1 MVSLHAAIAVLALS
15 GTGQTAMLDFYADWC
30 KPCKA
35 MNPTVQAL
43 IDKGYPV
50 YKVNIDS
57 NKALAAKFNVKTI
70 PCFVMVVDGREVD
83 RVTGGTTLSRLE
95 RMCKL
100 STPSTTTP
108 NQPSFM
114 LAQNKAGAVPS
125 AIPLPSAIA
134 KPFDGWGP
142 QQQQQQPSSP
152 AGISDAELLAAS
164 VRLRIEDAD
173 GHSCGSGTIIDSRGG
188 EALILTCGH
197 IFRDSKG
204 KGKIEVDLF
213 GPNGSQRVAGR
224 LISYDSEVRD
234 VGLVAIQ
241 TSGPIAAARVAPPGY
256 RLARG
261 APVASVGCN
270 NGDAPTV
277 RRSQITSLDKFTGPP
292 NIQVAGQP
300 VEGRSGGGL
309 FSNEGYVIGVCN
321 AADPSDK
328 EGLFAALGSIH
339 AELDRSQLA
348 FAYKSSGENSA
359 AAPEATPA
367 APVMLASN
375 SLPSMPKQMPGTAEL
390 ASLGS
395 LPGYAGETPIKLA
408 SHEQAALEEIRRSKK
423 EGSEVI
429 IIVRPRGNPNARSAV
444 FELDSAS
451 PDFIKQ
457 LSAEAPRPD
466 NKQRQETSMELAS
479 QRKVIFEWSAE
490 KGTIVDNL
498 KPQAAALANQ

>member
-30 KPCKA
+30 APCKA

-50 YKVNIDS
+50 YRVNIDK
-57 NKALAAKFNVKTI
+57 NKALASQFKIKTI

-83 RVTGGTTLSRLE
+83 RVTGGTTMSRLE

-100 STPSTTTP
+100 SKPSSTKP
-108 NQPSFM
+108 DQPPAM
-114 LAQNKAGAVPS
+114 LAQNKAAAPPS
-125 AIPLPSAIA
+125 AIPLPSAMA
-134 KPFDGWGP
+134 APFDGWGS
-142 QQQQQQPSSP
+142 QQQQQQPSPSE
-152 AGISDAELLAAS
+152 GVSDATLLAAT
-164 VRLRIEDAD
+164 VRIRVADAD
-173 GHSCGSGTIIDSRGG
+173 GHSCGSGTIIDSRGN

-204 KGKIEVDLF
+204 KGRIEVDLF

-241 TSGPIAAARVAPPGY
+241 SAGPIATARVAPPGY

-261 APVASVGCN
+261 TPVASVGCN

-328 EGLFAALGSIH
+328 EGLFAAIGSIH

-348 FAYKSSGENSA
+348 FVYKASGDHPA
-359 AAPEATPA
+359 AAPEAATA
-367 APVMLASN
+367 ASAALAASA
-375 SLPSMPKQMPGTAEL
+375 LPTMPQQMPGTAEL
-390 ASLGS
+390 GSLGA
-395 LPGYAGETPIKLA
+395 LPGYAGETPVKLA
-408 SHEQAALEEIRRSKK
+408 THEQAALEEIRRSKK

-429 IIVRPRGNPNARSAV
+429 IIVRPRNNSNARSTV
-444 FELDSAS
+444 FELDRAS
-451 PDFIKQ
+451 SDFIRQ
-457 LSAEAPRPD
+457 LSAEAPRADKPY
-466 NKQRQETSMELAS
+466 QETSLEQPA
-479 QRKVIFEWSAE
+479 QRVTLLEWSAE
-490 KGTIVDNL
+490 KGTIVDHV
-498 KPQAAALANQ
+498 KSQAGALANQ